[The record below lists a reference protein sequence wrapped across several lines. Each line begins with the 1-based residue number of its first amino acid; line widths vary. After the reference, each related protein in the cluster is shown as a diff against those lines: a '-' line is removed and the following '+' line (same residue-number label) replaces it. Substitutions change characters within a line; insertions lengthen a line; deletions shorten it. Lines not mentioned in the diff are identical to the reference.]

1 MKANYKIRIPII
13 IILIFLLACVRAFE
27 MNLFYDPFI
36 LFFKEDYHNLPFPK
50 YDATKLFLSMSFRY
64 FLNSVIS
71 LGIIYAVFQN
81 FNFVKFSFFLFIPIY
96 ILLICLLF
104 STLYF
109 SKDQN
114 TFMIF
119 YLRRFLI
126 QPILVILFIPAFY
139 YQKNKN

>member
-1 MKANYKIRIPII
+1 MKTNFKIQIPAII
-13 IILIFLLACVRAFE
+13 VLIFLLACVRAFE

-50 YDATKLFLSMSFRY
+50 YDATKLFLSISFRY
-64 FLNSVIS
+64 FLNSAIS
-71 LGIIYAVFQN
+71 LGIIYAVFRN
-81 FNFVKFSFFLFIPIY
+81 FSFIKFSLLLFFFIY

-104 STLYF
+104 GILYF
-109 SKDQN
+109 YKDQN

-126 QPILVILFIPAFY
+126 QPIFVILFIPAFY
-139 YQKNKN
+139 YQKNS